1 MKRQTIVGHHEK
13 RGGDKE
19 RQSILAVAGPLLGL
33 VYIVLLPLIGIF
45 AIILL
50 VVEKAIRELSGGR
63 HARFVSGSR

>member
-13 RGGDKE
+13 REGGKK
-19 RQSILAVAGPLLGL
+19 RQSVLAVEGPLLGL
-33 VYIVLLPLIGIF
+33 VYVVLLPLVGIF

-63 HARFVSGSR
+63 HAWFVSGSR